1 MIPELEERDLVLCTV
16 ERIEKTIVFVKVHL
30 QNRDADGSIVTSE
43 IAPGRIRNLRDYVVP
58 KKKIVCKVLRIS
70 QTGNIELSLRRVTPK
85 ERKEVMEQNQQE
97 RSYTSILKNIL
108 GEKADEKIEEIK
120 KEGGVYWFVKESLE
134 EPKKLEKILGK
145 ENAKKILELVGSE
158 KQKKAVIKKEINF
171 KTYHP
176 EGIELIKKILGSIK
190 GAELKYISAGRY
202 SIKAESDNL
211 KKTDAELKEIFSG
224 IERDAKKQKMEF
236 SIKEK

>member
-1 MIPELEERDLVLCTV
+1 
-16 ERIEKTIVFVKVHL
+16 
-30 QNRDADGSIVTSE
+30 
-43 IAPGRIRNLRDYVVP
+43 
-58 KKKIVCKVLRIS
+58 
-70 QTGNIELSLRRVTPK
+70 
-85 ERKEVMEQNQQE
+85 MEQNQQE